1 MATPIVALGRA
12 SLRARRATPTQHHAA
27 TVPQVVHGLSL
38 TDPRCAEVLA
48 ALPGVAGVTA
58 EPELT
63 QLHAGAHNA
72 LMLAL
77 MYLSRG
83 DLAAAQRKAS
93 QAMAS
98 MQQLQGVAH
107 G

>member
-1 MATPIVALGRA
+1 MATHIVALGRA

-27 TVPQVVHGLSL
+27 TGPPVVHGLSL

-58 EPELT
+58 ESELA

-72 LMLAL
+72 LTLAML
-77 MYLSRG
+77 YLNRG
-83 DLAAAQRKAS
+83 DHAAAQRKAS

-98 MQQLQGVAH
+98 MQQLQGLAH